1 MKTIVVGAGI
11 NGVVA
16 AIELRKRDHDVVL
29 IDPGPL
35 PHPLAASTDISKV
48 VRAAYGAD
56 EEYTELAERAREI
69 WQKWNVEFGDELY
82 HEVGFLCMRQ
92 RPMQPGDFEYES
104 LRLLERRGH
113 RIERVNSDYLRR
125 HFPAWNADRYL
136 DGFLDFAAGYAESG
150 RAVATLIKAAKTLG
164 VKLREGKFVTLDE
177 GDDRVKGIV
186 LEERPTN
193 TVIPSDVEGSR
204 GATLKAS
211 SWDPSTPLGMTRLA
225 ADSVVMAVGAWTPY
239 LLPFTRDFF
248 RASGQPV
255 FHLKPTQPELFTPER
270 FPIFGADI
278 SATGFYGFPLN
289 RDGVVKIAN
298 HGLGQEMSPDSPK
311 RVVTNEEENKMREFL
326 TDSFPS
332 LANAPIVFSRVCFY
346 CDTNDGDFW
355 IAPDPDK
362 SGLTIAAGDCGHG
375 FKFAPV
381 IGGIIADAVEGK
393 VNPKFRWRPEV
404 KAGVAK
410 EAARFQGEL

>member
-1 MKTIVVGAGI
+1 MKTVVVGAGI

-16 AIELRKRDHDVVL
+16 AIELRERGHDVVL

-56 EEYTELAERAREI
+56 DEYTELAERAREI
-69 WQKWNVEFGDELY
+69 WQKWNIEFDAELY

-92 RPMQPGDFEYES
+92 RPMQSGDFEYES

-113 RIERVNSDYLRR
+113 RIERVNSDYLGR
-125 HFPAWNADRYL
+125 HFPAWNADRYP
-136 DGFLDFAAGYAESG
+136 DGFLDFEAGYAESG
-150 RAVATLIKAAKTLG
+150 RAVATLIKRAKSFG
-164 VKLREGKFVTLDE
+164 VELREHAKFRALDE
-177 GDDRVKGIV
+177 ASGRVNGIA
-186 LEERPTN
+186 LESGEKVP
-193 TVIPSDVEGSR
+193 
-204 GATLKAS
+204 
-211 SWDPSTPLGMTRLA
+211 
-225 ADSVVMAVGAWTPY
+225 ADAVVMAVGAWTPY
-239 LLPFTRDFF
+239 VLPFTRDFF

-255 FHLKPTQPELFTPER
+255 FHLKPNQPELFTPER

-311 RVVTNEEENKMREFL
+311 RVVTKNEENKMRQFL
-326 TDSFPS
+326 ADSFPS
-332 LANAPIVFSRVCFY
+332 LADAPILFSRVCFY

-355 IAPDPDK
+355 IAPDPDRT
-362 SGLTIAAGDCGHG
+362 GLTIAAGDCGHG

-381 IGGIIADAVEGK
+381 LGGIIADAVEGK
-393 VNPKFRWRPEV
+393 INPKFRWRPEV
-404 KAGVAK
+404 KAGEAK